1 VQIASLPE
9 HLTHRSNDESAADI
23 VQAEGMMNVAAGLEL
38 LDTVPFCRLLL
49 LLQVRLWNIMRC

>member
-1 VQIASLPE
+1 
-9 HLTHRSNDESAADI
+9 
-23 VQAEGMMNVAAGLEL
+23 MMNVAAGLEL